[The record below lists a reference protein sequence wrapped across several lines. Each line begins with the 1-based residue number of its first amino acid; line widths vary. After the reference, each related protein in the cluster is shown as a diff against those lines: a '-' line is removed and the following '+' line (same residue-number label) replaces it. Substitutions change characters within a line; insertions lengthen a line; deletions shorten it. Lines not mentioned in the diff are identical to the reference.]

1 MRTTLTERQNE
12 VFECIRTYM
21 RERGKPPTIQEL
33 ARELGIRSTNGVT
46 RHLHALEK
54 KGYIVREPHTARGL
68 QLVDAQDPF
77 ALDDGAPALP
87 VVSRTSSSKPN
98 LLRHRPAA
106 YFNVD
111 PYFLQKAS
119 GPDGCIIGRSADD
132 GMVGEGIRKGDFLLI
147 EERSAQQMRN
157 GDIAACLVGEELRVR
172 RIFQVRGKIHL
183 RVANRR
189 YTEEE
194 FGRPDPGCYVVGRVI
209 GLLRRM

>member
-132 GMVGEGIRKGDFLLI
+132 GMVGEGIRKGD
-147 EERSAQQMRN
+147 
-157 GDIAACLVGEELRVR
+157 IAACLVGEELRVR